1 MPRLLTYTVGPQGQN
16 PKNCLGYYAT
26 TPRTPCD
33 AAFAGC
39 VRGPFRG
46 RFQRCLKCP
55 QRNSA
60 HSRSPHFLK
69 IRQNQPHPVR
79 KWETH
84 TRSGNTAAHASP
96 KSDRI
101 SPILSENGDTSEN
114 TVKPR
119 PREKPPFLR
128 IRQNQPHHVRKRD
141 EASTQTPT
149 RLMYGGFRTLFFL
162 SGLYMARAPRYPRYG
177 RCNSAPRTRHIT
189 FQVPHISH
197 LAFPRPMNLPYIGE
211 ITSRQPL
218 LRSAPHN
225 RNPNIRQSH
234 HTRPTSAPYHTT
246 ITHIPRKHSEKCRR
260 FLSPIPRNPWG
271 RIPPYYRKRQLMAIA
286 GNPQRRQPMPLP
298 SQVPQPAVI
307 ASRPQADTT
316 QQPKTTK

>member
-1 MPRLLTYTVGPQGQN
+1 MLPQNRTESAPSCPKMGTLPKTQSSPAQERNPR
-16 PKNCLGYYAT
+16 
-26 TPRTPCD
+26 
-33 AAFAGC
+33 
-39 VRGPFRG
+39 
-46 RFQRCLKCP
+46 
-55 QRNSA
+55 SA
-60 HSRSPHFLK
+60 
-69 IRQNQPHPVR
+69 
-79 KWETH
+79 E
-84 TRSGNTAAHASP
+84 
-96 KSDRI
+96 SDRI
-101 SPILSENGDTSEN
+101 SPIMSENGM
-114 TVKPR
+114 
-119 PREKPPFLR
+119 
-128 IRQNQPHHVRKRD
+128 KR
-141 EASTQTPT
+141 ALK
-149 RLMYGGFRTLFFL
+149 RLLGLCMADSALCFFL

-271 RIPPYYRKRQLMAIA
+271 RVPPYYRKRQLMAIA

-307 ASRPQADTT
+307 ARRPQADTT